1 MAEKK
6 PNLKELVSQDKEQD
20 PLSALGGFLNLE
32 GATLYVVDQKGIAE
46 GVYAGRDGR
55 TIYYTDELTGREDD
69 AHVKNVHLFYRDAR
83 NHFKAL
89 AHDTHWGMYGP
100 SSE

>member
-1 MAEKK
+1 MSSTRKVL
-6 PNLKELVSQDKEQD
+6 PRGCT
-20 PLSALGGFLNLE
+20 P
-32 GATLYVVDQKGIAE
+32 
-46 GVYAGRDGR
+46 RDGS

-89 AHDTHWGMYGP
+89 AHDTHWGMQGP

>member
-6 PNLKELVSQDKEQD
+6 PNLKELVSQDKAQD

-46 GVYAGRDGR
+46 GVYA
-55 TIYYTDELTGREDD
+55 
-69 AHVKNVHLFYRDAR
+69 A
-83 NHFKAL
+83 
-89 AHDTHWGMYGP
+89 
-100 SSE
+100 

>member
-6 PNLKELVSQDKEQD
+6 LDLKELVSQDKEQD
-20 PLSALGGFLNLE
+20 PLSALSGFLNLE
-32 GATLYVVDQKGIAE
+32 GATLYVVNQKGIAE
-46 GVYAGRDGR
+46 GVYAGREGN
-55 TIYYTDELTGREDD
+55 TVYYTDELTGREDD

-83 NHFKAL
+83 NHFKVL
-89 AHDTHWGMYGP
+89 SHDTHWGMHGP